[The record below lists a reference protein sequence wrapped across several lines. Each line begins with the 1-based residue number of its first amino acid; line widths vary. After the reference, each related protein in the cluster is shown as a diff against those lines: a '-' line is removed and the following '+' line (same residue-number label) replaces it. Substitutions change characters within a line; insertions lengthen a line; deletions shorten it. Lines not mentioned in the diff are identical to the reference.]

1 MQSNGVQF
9 YLGIYETEIEA
20 AQAYEKKVKESGG
33 HARLVNIF
41 PFTVTSSIRN
51 NISTLALCF
60 LYRELPQEVD
70 DMKVLNFFRIR

>member
-41 PFTVTSSIRN
+41 PFTD
-51 NISTLALCF
+51 ISVSVIILVHSLYVLYIENCF
-60 LYRELPQEVD
+60 R
-70 DMKVLNFFRIR
+70 RSTI

>member
-33 HARLVNIF
+33 HARLVNYIF
-41 PFTVTSSIRN
+41 PFTD
-51 NISTLALCF
+51 ISVSVLILVHSLYVFYVENCF
-60 LYRELPQEVD
+60 R
-70 DMKVLNFFRIR
+70 RSTI

>member
-33 HARLVNIF
+33 HARLVNYIF
-41 PFTVTSSIRN
+41 PFTD
-51 NISTLALCF
+51 ISVSVIILVHSLYVLHIENCF
-60 LYRELPQEVD
+60 R
-70 DMKVLNFFRIR
+70 RSTI

>member
-33 HARLVNIF
+33 HARLVSIF
-41 PFTVTSSIRN
+41 PFTG
-51 NISTLALCF
+51 ISVSVIISVHS
-60 LYRELPQEVD
+60 LYVFYIENCLR
-70 DMKVLNFFRIR
+70 RSTI